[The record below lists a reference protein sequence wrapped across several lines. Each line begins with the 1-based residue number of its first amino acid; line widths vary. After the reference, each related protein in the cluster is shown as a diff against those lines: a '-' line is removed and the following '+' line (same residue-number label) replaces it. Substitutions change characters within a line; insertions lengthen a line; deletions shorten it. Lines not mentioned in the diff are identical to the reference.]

1 MANIITFIRI
11 IGTFPLIFMLLNN
24 GINLNCFILFVF
36 LGLTDFLDGYLA
48 RKYNKCTDFGKIID
62 GIADK
67 FLMLSVTICLLIK
80 NIIPYWTLLIFIRDF
95 LSCIFALSY
104 MKRTKIVIK
113 SNIFGK
119 TKTTLHIISISLVLL
134 LDKWNIVSNILL
146 IIAILLFLPEC
157 FYILKFLKNRK

>member
-1 MANIITFIRI
+1 MANIITFIRM
-11 IGTFPLIFMLLNN
+11 IGTFPLIFMLLDK

-95 LSCIFALSY
+95 LSCVFALSY
-104 MKRTKIVIK
+104 MKRTKI
-113 SNIFGK
+113 
-119 TKTTLHIISISLVLL
+119 
-134 LDKWNIVSNILL
+134 
-146 IIAILLFLPEC
+146 
-157 FYILKFLKNRK
+157 